1 MDNFDLNINNYSVSE
16 LEELLTL
23 CKQYN
28 PEDIRYKKDNIC
40 MKIVNDDKISFDM
53 KSKLENFLEKA
64 SVLLKSVKNKNGGG
78 GGGGGG
84 NGGGGGG
91 GGGNG
96 GGGRNGDDGG
106 NGGNGYGF
114 SGNTSVDKFQ
124 DLKMAMMKGTN
135 NLIIED
141 PTSAHNIEV
150 NRTFTPGQN
159 VDSYGTARGVIN
171 PLLTN
176 TILKAVNID
185 SRFRENYYSTKSTS
199 FNITLPFRLEK
210 VIGYRIA
217 GITLPLTY
225 YNISQA
231 YGNNIIQINV
241 LNRSVLGQVDVS
253 YNLILPDGCYNT
265 SQNISIYSSCLEQ
278 VVNNILTNDPNSPN
292 NNTTLCPNLNL
303 KYTIDRTSGRSIF
316 AQDATN
322 ASTIPYN
329 FEIVTSVGYSLQ
341 TDAIEEDYYR
351 ILMLRLGW
359 VFGFRVAKYSSS
371 NQLAAPP
378 TTFGS
383 IVSEGICF
391 TKFPLYGF
399 LAIDDF
405 NKNSNDYYMTVFANS
420 ISVPNIIGKV
430 NFTQFTESVGD
441 FQAAQGES
449 TTTAINRE
457 KRYFGPVNIQKLKIT
472 LYDDLGRVL
481 DLNNMDWSLELA
493 FECVYNM

>member
-23 CKQYN
+23 GKQYN
-28 PEDIRYKKDNIC
+28 PEDIRYKKDHIC
-40 MKIVNDDKISFDM
+40 MKIVNDDTISFDM
-53 KSKLENFLEKA
+53 KSKLENFFEKA
-64 SVLLKSVKNKNGGG
+64 SVLLKTVKNKNGSGG
-78 GGGGGG
+78 GGSGGSGDGTNGFGFGG
-84 NGGGGGG
+84 
-91 GGGNG
+91 
-96 GGGRNGDDGG
+96 
-106 NGGNGYGF
+106 
-114 SGNTSVDKFQ
+114 SVHVDKFQ
-124 DLKMAMMKGTN
+124 DLKMNMMKGTN
-135 NLIIED
+135 NLIIQD
-141 PTSAHNIEV
+141 PTAAHNIEV
-150 NRTFTPGQN
+150 NRVLTPGQN
-159 VDSYGTARGVIN
+159 VDSYGTTRGVIN

-185 SRFRENYYSTKSTS
+185 SRFRENYYSTKST
-199 FNITLPFRLEK
+199 NYIVTLPFRLEK
-210 VIGYRIA
+210 VIAYRIA

-231 YGNNIIQINV
+231 YGNNVIQINI
-241 LNRSVLGQVDVS
+241 LSRSVLGQVDVS

-278 VVNNILTNDPNSPN
+278 VINNILTNDPNSPN
-292 NNTTLCPNLNL
+292 NNTTLCPGLNL

-316 AQDATN
+316 AQDA

-341 TDAIEEDYYR
+341 TDAVEEDYYR

-359 VFGFRVAKYSSS
+359 VLGFRVAKYSSS
-371 NQLAAPP
+371 NQLTQNP

-405 NKNSNDYYMTVFANS
+405 NKNSNDYYMTVFSNS
-420 ISVPNIIGKV
+420 ISVPNIVGKV
-430 NFTQFTESVGD
+430 NFTQFTEAAGD

-449 TTTAINRE
+449 TTNAINRE
-457 KRYFGPVNIQKLKIT
+457 KRYFGPVNIQKLRIT
-472 LYDDLGRVL
+472 LYDDLGRIL
-481 DLNNMDWSLELA
+481 ELNNMDWSLELA

>member
-1 MDNFDLNINNYSVSE
+1 MLIV
-16 LEELLTL
+16 
-23 CKQYN
+23 
-28 PEDIRYKKDNIC
+28 
-40 MKIVNDDKISFDM
+40 VNDVGDGT
-53 KSKLENFLEKA
+53 
-64 SVLLKSVKNKNGGG
+64 NGSAF
-78 GGGGGG
+78 GG
-84 NGGGGGG
+84 N
-91 GGGNG
+91 
-96 GGGRNGDDGG
+96 
-106 NGGNGYGF
+106 
-114 SGNTSVDKFQ
+114 TPVDKFQ
-124 DLKMAMMKGTN
+124 DLKMPMMKGTN
-135 NLIIED
+135 NLIIQD
-141 PTSAHNIEV
+141 PLAAHNIEV
-150 NRTFTPGQN
+150 NRVLTPGQN

-185 SRFRENYYSTKSTS
+185 SRFRENYYSTKSTNY
-199 FNITLPFRLEK
+199 NITLPFRLEK
-210 VIGYRIA
+210 VIAYRIA

-231 YGNNIIQINV
+231 YGNNVIQINV
-241 LNRSVLGQVDVS
+241 LKRTPSDVDVS

-265 SQNISIYSSCLEQ
+265 TQNISTYSSCLEQ
-278 VVNNILTNDPNSPN
+278 VINNILTNDPNSPN
-292 NNTTLCPNLNL
+292 NNALCPNLNL

-316 AQDATN
+316 AQDA
-322 ASTIPYN
+322 ASTTPYN

-341 TDAIEEDYYR
+341 TDAVEEDYYR

-359 VFGFRVAKYSSS
+359 VLGFRVAKYSSS
-371 NQLAAPP
+371 NQLATPP

-405 NKNSNDYYMTVFANS
+405 NKNSNDYYMTVFSNS
-420 ISVPNIIGKV
+420 ISVPNIVGKV
-430 NFTQFTESVGD
+430 NFTQFSEGAGD

-449 TTTAINRE
+449 TTNAINRE
-457 KRYFGPVNIQKLKIT
+457 KRYFGPVNIQKMKIT

>member
-23 CKQYN
+23 GNQYN
-28 PEDIRYKKDNIC
+28 PDDIRYKKDNIC
-40 MKIVNDDKISFDM
+40 MKIVNDDTISFDM
-53 KSKLENFLEKA
+53 KSKLDNFLEKA
-64 SVLLKSVKNKNGGG
+64 SVLLKTVKNKNSGGG
-78 GGGGGG
+78 GGGGGIA
-84 NGGGGGG
+84 
-91 GGGNG
+91 
-96 GGGRNGDDGG
+96 DIDGT
-106 NGGNGYGF
+106 NGYGF
-114 SGNTSVDKFQ
+114 GGSIHVDKFQ
-124 DLKMAMMKGTN
+124 DLKMSMMKGTN
-135 NLIIED
+135 NLIIQD
-141 PTSAHNIEV
+141 PTAAHNIEV
-150 NRTFTPGQN
+150 NRVLTPGQN
-159 VDSYGTARGVIN
+159 VDSYGTSRGVIN

-185 SRFRENYYSTKSTS
+185 SRFRENYYSTKST
-199 FNITLPFRLEK
+199 NYTVTLPFRLEK
-210 VIGYRIA
+210 VIAYRIA

-231 YGNNIIQINV
+231 YGNNVIQINI
-241 LNRSVLGQVDVS
+241 LSRLVLGQVDVS

-278 VVNNILTNDPNSPN
+278 VINNILTNDPNSPN
-292 NNTTLCPNLNL
+292 NNALCPDLKL

-316 AQDATN
+316 AQDA
-322 ASTIPYN
+322 ASTTPYN

-341 TDAIEEDYYR
+341 TDTVEEDYYR

-359 VFGFRVAKYSSS
+359 VLGFRVAKYSSS
-371 NQLAAPP
+371 NQLAIPP

-430 NFTQFTESVGD
+430 NFTQFTEAAGD

-449 TTTAINRE
+449 TTNAINRE
-457 KRYFGPVNIQKLKIT
+457 KRYFGPVNIQKMKIT
-472 LYDDLGRVL
+472 LYDDLGRIL